1 MKNRDII
8 VTLLLLILLCSI
20 PKARAESLSVAAY
33 QQQLQG
39 IVAKVESLESQPE
52 NAGALVASIPDQVSV
67 TTDSGEIKVSYKG
80 TIESPTV
87 MKGTA
92 VYAGFDEKATWSAT
106 KN

>member
-52 NAGALVASIPDQVSV
+52 NAGTPEIASDAHRMVQKVTGILERRPPMRRISCSPPSAWITLPAPKNRRAL
-67 TTDSGEIKVSYKG
+67 K
-80 TIESPTV
+80 
-87 MKGTA
+87 
-92 VYAGFDEKATWSAT
+92 KA
-106 KN
+106 